1 MAAAARYSGKGWKV
15 VEMSSLVASINSVTA
30 ITDTRDVSLMRLIR
44 LLDRLGTAALSACGP
59 TT

>member
-30 ITDTRDVSLMRLIR
+30 ITDTSDVSLMRLIR